1 MASDC
6 PENMNDADKTEEI
19 KSSAT
24 VVRCPV
30 DKSCHFLSYADT
42 KKKKKKLAF
51 EKRFIY
57 SSKGYTPCERSDY
70 FKGTID
76 ADSQMAAVLQGGM
89 VRSQPN

>member
-1 MASDC
+1 MQI
-6 PENMNDADKTEEI
+6 P
-19 KSSAT
+19 
-24 VVRCPV
+24 R
-30 DKSCHFLSYADT
+30 
-42 KKKKKKLAF
+42 KKKKLAF